1 MNRYRHEYKYL
12 IDARQEAL
20 LKLRAAGVMK
30 PDPHVKANGSYVIR
44 SVYFDDAADS
54 CLAEN
59 LSGSD
64 PRSKFRIRYY
74 DRNTDLIHLEKKSKR
89 KGMCLKESCEIS
101 REECERFL
109 RGEIP
114 RLADEDPELKKRL
127 FTEIRM
133 RGLRPVTLVT
143 YERIPFVYSG
153 GNVRVTFDRNL
164 TSSGEINRFLEGHY
178 ASRPV
183 WQPGQSLMEVKWD
196 ELLPR
201 HLREA
206 LQTEDLLWTAFSKY
220 YMCRVFHL

>member
-12 IDARQEAL
+12 IDTRQEAL
-20 LKLRAAGVMK
+20 LKLRATGVMK

-44 SVYFDDAADS
+44 SAYFDDAADS

-59 LSGSD
+59 LCGSD

-74 DRNTDLIHLEKKSKR
+74 NRNTDLIHLEKKSKR

-101 REECERFL
+101 REECDCFL

-114 RLADEDPELKKRL
+114 RFADEDPEMKKRL
-127 FTEIRM
+127 FTEIRL

-143 YERIPFVYSG
+143 YERIPFIYSG

-164 TSSGEINRFLEGHY
+164 TSSGEIDRFLEGHY
-178 ASRPV
+178 ATRPV

>member
-20 LKLRAAGVMK
+20 LKLRAASVMK
-30 PDPHVKANGSYVIR
+30 RDFHAKENGSYVIR
-44 SVYFDDAADS
+44 SVYFDDAMNS
-54 CLAEN
+54 CLSEN

-89 KGMCLKESCEIS
+89 KGMCLKESCELS
-101 REECERFL
+101 REECENFL

-114 RLADEDPELKKRL
+114 RFADEDPEMKKRL
-127 FTEIRM
+127 FTEIRL

-143 YERIPFVYSG
+143 YERIPFIYSG

-164 TSSGEINRFLEGHY
+164 TSSGEIGRFLEGHY
-178 ASRPV
+178 ATRPV